1 MNYKKKESPD
11 SKQMLDSFE
20 SPTAGLFQ
28 IRLTELLKGRSK
40 YQAAKDWGI
49 NLSTLKNYFSRQES
63 VPRYEVLA
71 KISELEGVTI
81 DWLLGKE
88 PSSEQ
93 HRPKPA
99 ADILTSSMRETD
111 SGNYSDATLIKT
123 DTKLAS
129 IFTILTEAEKQSL
142 FEIIVRKGV
151 DTVLQ
156 LNDERNIKLV
166 QCNEA
171 EKDKLLDLLDSGSKK
186 PR

>member
-1 MNYKKKESPD
+1 MNYEKKESTN
-11 SKQMLDSFE
+11 SKKSPDSFE
-20 SPTAGLFQ
+20 PTTAGIFQ

-88 PSSEQ
+88 PLSEHRKPNSS
-93 HRPKPA
+93 
-99 ADILTSSMRETD
+99 ADNLTSSTPGTD
-111 SGNYSDATLIKT
+111 NGIHSTATSINT

-186 PR
+186 LR